1 LSKRDYYEVLGVNRD
16 ASADDIKKAH
26 RKKAMQYH
34 PDVNKSTDAP
44 EQFKEVQEAYEVL
57 SDNNKRAQYDQF
69 GHVDPRQGMGGGS
82 DFGGFGGDFGGI
94 QDIFEQFFGF
104 GGNAAKRNPNAPR
117 RGSDLQYSMTVD
129 FKDAV
134 FGMKKEIK
142 IPRNEACGTCSG
154 SGAKPGTKPETCKTC
169 NGSGQQDFVQNT
181 MFGRMVNRRV
191 CTTCNGQGSMIKEKC
206 ASCHGKGAVKTTRNI
221 QVNVPAGVDDGS
233 QLRVNGEGEA
243 GHRGGPPGD
252 LYIVMRVKPHE
263 IFERHED
270 NIYCEIPITFV
281 TAALGD
287 TIDVPTLNGSQKYDI
302 PAGTQTGQYFRI
314 KGEGVP
320 RLRGQGRGDLQFK
333 VVVVTPKKMT
343 DEQKELLRE
352 FAQLSGA
359 NMHGEH
365 ESFFEK
371 MKRAMFG

>member
-1 LSKRDYYEVLGVNRD
+1 
-16 ASADDIKKAH
+16 
-26 RKKAMQYH
+26 
-34 PDVNKSTDAP
+34 
-44 EQFKEVQEAYEVL
+44 
-57 SDNNKRAQYDQF
+57 
-69 GHVDPRQGMGGGS
+69 MGGGT

-104 GGNAAKRNPNAPR
+104 GGNATKRNPNAPR
-117 RGSDLQYSMTVD
+117 RGADLQYSMTID

-134 FGMKKEIK
+134 FGIKKEIK
-142 IPRNEACGTCSG
+142 IPRNETCGTCSG

-169 NGSGQQDFVQNT
+169 NGSGQQEFVQNT

-191 CTTCNGQGSMIKEKC
+191 CSTCNGQGTIIKEKC
-206 ASCHGKGAVKTTRNI
+206 SSCHGKGTIKTTRNI

-233 QLRVNGEGEA
+233 QLRVNGEGET

-302 PAGTQTGQYFRI
+302 PPGTQTGQYFRI

-333 VVVVTPKKMT
+333 VVVVTPKKLT
-343 DEQKELLRE
+343 EEQKDLLRE
-352 FAQLSGA
+352 FAQLSGE